1 MKKQLEIKPVL
12 RYNKAKYPKYTD
24 PNPLDDPKALPYPF
38 SQRML
43 EWAVTLGIFGAT
55 ACEGVTQE
63 VGNTFTFD
71 KTGLPYMPAMFG
83 TGLPDQL
90 SSKEIRGIVLRI
102 SKDEG
107 LNVEENVPWKYS
119 EVHFSMQFPIS
130 VFDEDKKIGFAI
142 LDYANTD
149 RNSIIDEF
157 SKRIPEPVISA
168 PQLKQMWEQ
177 FAHGNPDFSLY
188 GWVNLEKQVLWTK
201 EEKDFFKLFTKA
213 TFSSLSEKEQ
223 KEGEWLFYKM
233 LIKDRFKNEV
243 EKTFYNKP
251 TIQKALQ
258 EKDWFA
264 LRQALELNFFIRL
277 LHEFTREKEGDEKVL
292 EQYIAE
298 QQNWL
303 AQNPGESS
311 NVTNVLVELKD
322 PYFVDAKVK
331 TALQA
336 LFQKYNPKWKELL
349 SDIRDEFQN
358 SRFSLEEIKA
368 MDYWAE
374 EKELF
379 VAPISFEDDRF
390 KYYYTEKE
398 LLKDE
403 EISKDSTEL
412 ERAKM
417 MTKEAALK
425 RLEDHLRMYIRWAKS
440 QGKY

>member
-1 MKKQLEIKPVL
+1 MKKPLEIKPVL
-12 RYNKAKYPKYTD
+12 RYNKAKYPRYTD
-24 PNPLDDPKALPYPF
+24 PNPLDDPQALPYPF
-38 SQRML
+38 SQRMV
-43 EWAVTLGIFGAT
+43 EWAMTLGLFGAT

-90 SSKEIRGIVLRI
+90 SSKEIRGMVMRI

-107 LNVEENVPWKYS
+107 LNVKENVPWKYS
-119 EVHFSMQFPIS
+119 DVHFSMQFPIS

-142 LDYANTD
+142 LDYENTD
-149 RNSIIDEF
+149 RNSIIEGLFND
-157 SKRIPEPVISA
+157 IPEPAISA

-188 GWVNLEKQVLWTK
+188 GWVNLEKQALWSK

-213 TFSSLSEKEQ
+213 TFSSLAEKEQ

-233 LIKDRFKNEV
+233 LIKNRFKNEV
-243 EKTFYNKP
+243 EKTFYTKP
-251 TIQKALQ
+251 AIEKALQ

-264 LRQALELNFFIRL
+264 LRQALELNFFISL
-277 LHEFTREKEGDEKVL
+277 LHEFTREKEGDKKVL
-292 EQYIAE
+292 EQYITE

-303 AQNPGESS
+303 AKNLEKSS
-311 NVTNVLVELKD
+311 NVTNVLAELKA
-322 PYFVDAKVK
+322 PYDVDAKVK

-336 LFQKYNPKWKELL
+336 LFQKYNPNWKEVLW
-349 SDIRDEFQN
+349 DIRDQFQN
-358 SRFSLEEIKA
+358 SRFSLAEIKEL
-368 MDYWAE
+368 DYWAK

-379 VAPISFEDDRF
+379 VAPISFEDDRIKF
-390 KYYYTEKE
+390 YYTEKE
-398 LLKDE
+398 LME
-403 EISKDSTEL
+403 NEIISRDSTEL
-412 ERAKM
+412 QRAKT
-417 MTKEAALK
+417 MTKEAVMK
-425 RLEDHLRMYIRWAKS
+425 RLEESLRMYIRWAKS

>member
-1 MKKQLEIKPVL
+1 MKKQLEIKPVR
-12 RYNKAKYPKYTD
+12 RYNKAKYPRYTD
-24 PNPLDDPKALPYPF
+24 PNPLDDPQALPYPF

-43 EWAVTLGIFGAT
+43 EWAMTLGLFGAT

-90 SSKEIRGIVLRI
+90 SSKEIRGMVIRI

-107 LNVEENVPWKYS
+107 LNVKENVPWKYS
-119 EVHFSMQFPIS
+119 DVHFSMQFPIS

-142 LDYANTD
+142 LDYDNTD
-149 RNSIIDEF
+149 RNSVIDELYDETP
-157 SKRIPEPVISA
+157 KPAISA

-177 FAHGNPDFSLY
+177 FADGKPDFSLY

-213 TFSSLSEKEQ
+213 TFSFLSEKEQ

-243 EKTFYNKP
+243 AKTFYTKP
-251 TIQKALQ
+251 AIEKALQ
-258 EKDWFA
+258 EKNWIA
-264 LRQALELNFFIRL
+264 LQQALELNFLISL
-277 LHEFTREKEGDEKVL
+277 LHEFTREKEGDKKVL
-292 EQYIAE
+292 EQYITE
-298 QQNWL
+298 QQNWF
-303 AQNPGESS
+303 AQNPGKSS
-311 NVTNVLVELKD
+311 NITNVLAGLKD
-322 PYFVDAKVK
+322 PYEVDATVK

-336 LFQKYNPKWKELL
+336 LFQKYNPQWKEVLW
-349 SDIRDEFQN
+349 DIRDNFQK
-358 SRFSLEEIKA
+358 SRYSLDEVKA
-368 MDYWAE
+368 LDYFAE
-374 EKELF
+374 EKKVF
-379 VAPISFEDDRF
+379 VAPISFEDRRF
-390 KYYYTEKE
+390 YYYYTEKE

-425 RLEDHLRMYIRWAKS
+425 RLEESLRMYIRWAKS